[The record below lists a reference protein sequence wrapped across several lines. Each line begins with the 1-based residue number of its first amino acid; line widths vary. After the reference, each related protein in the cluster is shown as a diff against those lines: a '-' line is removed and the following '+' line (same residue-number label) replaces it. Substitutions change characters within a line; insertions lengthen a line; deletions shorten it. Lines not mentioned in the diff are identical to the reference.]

1 MTARERM
8 HWKQADIR
16 IERAPVIVQADPM
29 ETAKPA
35 LEAAGERLKKSKKC
49 GGK

>member
-8 HWKQADIR
+8 YWKMEDIR
-16 IERAPVIVQADPM
+16 IERAPVIIQGDLM
-29 ETAKPA
+29 ETTKAA
-35 LEAAGERLKKSKKC
+35 LEAAGERLKKSNKC